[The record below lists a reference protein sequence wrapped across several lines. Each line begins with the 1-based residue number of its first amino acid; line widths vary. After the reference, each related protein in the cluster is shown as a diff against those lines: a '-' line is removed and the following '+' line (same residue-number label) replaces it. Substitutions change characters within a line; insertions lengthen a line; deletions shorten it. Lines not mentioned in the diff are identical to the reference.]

1 MRRETPGCCSSE
13 GCGAPGCRAD
23 GCRPLASASQPS
35 DLQALALQ
43 AREYET
49 WRIARCMLRGLPA
62 DRLDERR
69 ERLAEPAL
77 VGALAPAGVHGEP

>member
-1 MRRETPGCCSSE
+1 MP
-13 GCGAPGCRAD
+13 A
-23 GCRPLASASQPS
+23 
-35 DLQALALQ
+35 

-77 VGALAPAGVHGEP
+77 VGALAPAGVHGGPRCALRTPGVGMHGLSEQLLQM